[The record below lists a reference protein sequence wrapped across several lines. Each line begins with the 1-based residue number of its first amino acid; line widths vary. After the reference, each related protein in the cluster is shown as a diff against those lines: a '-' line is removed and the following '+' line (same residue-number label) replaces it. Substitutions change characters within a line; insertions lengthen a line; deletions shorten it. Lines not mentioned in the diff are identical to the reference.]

1 MSRVSALLAVIDILQ
16 WSTWCGLP
24 RCFGSARHR
33 HALFSSAAR
42 AGFLSLRR
50 TQKTSMSQIVLIR
63 PCSTDYDEQGR
74 IQGTLDIPLN
84 AQGSAGAQQLVEQLR
99 PLNISLIY
107 SSPCQSAWQ
116 TASAIGEALDVKV
129 KKVDSW
135 QNVDHGLWQGMLV
148 DDIRR
153 KHPKVFRQWQE
164 QPENICPP
172 EGETLGDALQRA
184 PGGPGKAGPQA
195 KSRGH
200 RPGRPGTTVGNRPQ
214 FAGSGANGRVLQAK
228 D

>member
-1 MSRVSALLAVIDILQ
+1 M
-16 WSTWCGLP
+16 
-24 RCFGSARHR
+24 HK
-33 HALFSSAAR
+33 AA
-42 AGFLSLRR
+42 
-50 TQKTSMSQIVLIR
+50 
-63 PCSTDYDEQGR
+63 P
-74 IQGTLDIPLN
+74 
-84 AQGSAGAQQLVEQLR
+84 GAQQLAEQLR

-184 PGGPGKAGPQA
+184 RAALEKLIRKQKSGAVALVVPEPLAGIVRSLLVQGQIGECCKRKTSCGSWEVVDLGAPPALFSRCCRKDGK
-195 KSRGH
+195 KR
-200 RPGRPGTTVGNRPQ
+200 R
-214 FAGSGANGRVLQAK
+214 AGSHDADRIELASSQSVGDGYNQMGNLGI
-228 D
+228 

>member
-1 MSRVSALLAVIDILQ
+1 
-16 WSTWCGLP
+16 
-24 RCFGSARHR
+24 
-33 HALFSSAAR
+33 
-42 AGFLSLRR
+42 
-50 TQKTSMSQIVLIR
+50 MSQIVLIR

-84 AQGSAGAQQLVEQLR
+84 AQGSASAQQLAEQLR

-107 SSPCQSAWQ
+107 SAPGQSAWQ
-116 TASAIGEALDVKV
+116 TASAVGEALDVKV

-164 QPENICPP
+164 QPENVCPP
-172 EGETLGDALQRA
+172 EGETLGDAQVRA
-184 PGGPGKAGPQA
+184 RAALEKLVRKQKGAAIALVVPDPLAGIVRSLLIQGQIGESCKR
-195 KSRGH
+195 KSSCGSWELVEIAAPPLRFRGAAVK
-200 RPGRPGTTVGNRPQ
+200 TEK
-214 FAGSGANGRVLQAK
+214 NGVPAPTMPIGLN
-228 D
+228 

>member
-1 MSRVSALLAVIDILQ
+1 MSR
-16 WSTWCGLP
+16 
-24 RCFGSARHR
+24 
-33 HALFSSAAR
+33 
-42 AGFLSLRR
+42 
-50 TQKTSMSQIVLIR
+50 IVLIR
-63 PCSTDYDEQGR
+63 ACSTDYDEQGR

-84 AQGSAGAQQLVEQLR
+84 AQGSAVAQQLAEQLR

-148 DDIRR
+148 VDIRR

-164 QPENICPP
+164 QPENVCPP

-184 PGGPGKAGPQA
+184 RAALEKLVKKQKGAAIALVVPEPLAGIVRSLLVQGQIGDSCKR
-195 KSRGH
+195 KSSCGSWEMVDLGNPAVYYRGAAVKQEN
-200 RPGRPGTTVGNRPQ
+200 GTAPHPTMPIGLN
-214 FAGSGANGRVLQAK
+214 
-228 D
+228 